1 MRIEACL
8 LPLLLSACA
17 STGIDRAPSQPDRPW
32 VPHTDAD
39 GGLSV
44 RPTDAAVLQ
53 HGFTLPANPSV
64 DLPGGAA
71 PVTGKRYALADL
83 IDLAQELN
91 PETRIAWNQARDA
104 ALAAGIARSA
114 YLPRLTAS
122 VLAGAQSEHGG
133 SAALGQSIDPRNRAN
148 GSLAVLSLQWLLF
161 DFGQREA
168 LVTMADQHTVIA
180 NIQFTQAHQRL
191 IHAVSLAF
199 LRHATARTRVDATT
213 ASQADAKGLLAA
225 AQARL
230 QHGQGTVMDVAQAR
244 QQVALAALAQVA
256 AQGEQE
262 EAYQQL
268 LATIGISPLAT
279 LEIADA
285 PARPVSHMDE
295 ALLDDVVR
303 SALQRRPDVLA
314 AVAAQQAASAGVR
327 AARADFLPRLFVSA
341 SGSRSNGDMDISA
354 VPSVGE
360 QAPTVNLSSHRWS
373 SSLLLGV
380 SVPLYSGGERNA
392 RLAQA
397 RNRAAMAA
405 DSLDRVKLDA
415 VAEIVAAHSRLR
427 TRLQATNAAQ
437 ALLEASQLA
446 HDAASA
452 AYQRGV
458 GSLTD
463 VLAADRQLL
472 QARISLADADG
483 AARAASVDL
492 ALACGNLGTAPGQG
506 D

>member
-17 STGIDRAPSQPDRPW
+17 STGIDRAPLQPDRPW

-44 RPTDAAVLQ
+44 RSADAVVQQ

-64 DLPGGAA
+64 DLPGGAT

-244 QQVALAALAQVA
+244 QQVAQAALAQVA

-279 LEIADA
+279 LEITDA
-285 PARPVSHMDE
+285 PARPVSHVDE

-314 AVAAQQAASAGVR
+314 AVAAQQAAGAGVR

>member
-1 MRIEACL
+1 V
-8 LPLLLSACA
+8 
-17 STGIDRAPSQPDRPW
+17 Q
-32 VPHTDAD
+32 
-39 GGLSV
+39 
-44 RPTDAAVLQ
+44 Q

-168 LVTMADQHTVIA
+168 LVTVAVQHTVIA

-199 LRHATARTRVDATT
+199 LRHATARTRMDATR

-230 QHGQGTVMDVAQAR
+230 QHRQGTVMDVAQAR
-244 QQVALAALAQVA
+244 QQVAQAALAQVA

-285 PARPVSHMDE
+285 PARSMTWCAARCNDGRTCWPPSR
-295 ALLDDVVR
+295 R
-303 SALQRRPDVLA
+303 SRRPVPA
-314 AVAAQQAASAGVR
+314 F
-327 AARADFLPRLFVSA
+327 ARP
-341 SGSRSNGDMDISA
+341 
-354 VPSVGE
+354 
-360 QAPTVNLSSHRWS
+360 APTSCRGCSFR
-373 SSLLLGV
+373 
-380 SVPLYSGGERNA
+380 PPA
-392 RLAQA
+392 
-397 RNRAAMAA
+397 RAAMATWTSPPCRRWA
-405 DSLDRVKLDA
+405 
-415 VAEIVAAHSRLR
+415 SRPR
-427 TRLQATNAAQ
+427 RSTSPAT
-437 ALLEASQLA
+437 
-446 HDAASA
+446 
-452 AYQRGV
+452 V
-458 GSLTD
+458 
-463 VLAADRQLL
+463 
-472 QARISLADADG
+472 G
-483 AARAASVDL
+483 AA
-492 ALACGNLGTAPGQG
+492 ACCSA
-506 D
+506 

>member
-17 STGIDRAPSQPDRPW
+17 STGIDRAPLQPDRPW

-44 RPTDAAVLQ
+44 RSADAVVQQ

-133 SAALGQSIDPRNRAN
+133 GAALGQSIDPRNRAN

-168 LVTMADQHTVIA
+168 LVTVADQHTVIA

-199 LRHATARTRVDATT
+199 LRHATARTRMDATT
-213 ASQADAKGLLAA
+213 AAQADAKGLLAA

-244 QQVALAALAQVA
+244 QQVAQAALEQVA
-256 AQGEQE
+256 AQGERE

-285 PARPVSHMDE
+285 PARPVSHVDE

-327 AARADFLPRLFVSA
+327 AARADFLPRLFVSV

-427 TRLQATNAAQ
+427 TRLQATHAAQ

-472 QARISLADADG
+472 QARISVADADG

>member
-1 MRIEACL
+1 MRIDACL

-44 RPTDAAVLQ
+44 RPTDAAVQQ

-64 DLPGGAA
+64 DLPGGAP

-122 VLAGAQSEHGG
+122 VLAGTQSERGG
-133 SAALGQSIDPRNRAN
+133 SAALGQLIEPSNHAN
-148 GSLAVLSLQWLLF
+148 GSVAVLSLQWLLF

-180 NIQFTQAHQRL
+180 NIQFTRAHQQL

-199 LRHATARTRVDATT
+199 LPHATARTRVDATM

-244 QQVALAALAQVA
+244 QQVAQADLAQVA

-268 LATIGISPLAT
+268 LAMIGISPLAT

-285 PARPVSHMDE
+285 PARPVSHVDE

-354 VPSVGE
+354 VPSVDE

-427 TRLQATNAAQ
+427 TRLQATHAAQ